1 MSKTEELQRTIAGRD
16 KLYSVIAHDLR
27 SPMGSI
33 KMVLNMLILNLPSEK
48 IGAEMY
54 ELLTMANQTTEDV
67 FSLLDNLLKW
77 TKSQIGK
84 LNVVYQDVDLVEVTD
99 GVIEIFS
106 MVASLKKIR
115 IREMKPENDGQR

>member
-1 MSKTEELQRTIAGRD
+1 
-16 KLYSVIAHDLR
+16 
-27 SPMGSI
+27 
-33 KMVLNMLILNLPSEK
+33 
-48 IGAEMY
+48 
-54 ELLTMANQTTEDV
+54 MANQTTEDV

-106 MVASLKKIR
+106 MVASLKR
-115 IREMKPENDGQR
+115 

>member
-1 MSKTEELQRTIAGRD
+1 
-16 KLYSVIAHDLR
+16 
-27 SPMGSI
+27 
-33 KMVLNMLILNLPSEK
+33 MLILNLPSEK

-54 ELLTMANQTTEDV
+54 ELLTMANQITEDV

-77 TKSQIGK
+77 TKREIGK

-106 MVASLKKIR
+106 MVASLKKI
-115 IREMKPENDGQR
+115 